1 MEQPT
6 DTPITD
12 TKKSKGTTPAAEVT
26 ATSVADLASKPV
38 KRRPGKRLP
47 IDLRTFRAAY
57 NNSSMATCTD
67 VAEALQAQFPNHIVS
82 ATWVRNFAF
91 RYADVEGSDILV
103 PVERFSAENLVRLA
117 NLADARA
124 AA

>member
-1 MEQPT
+1 
-6 DTPITD
+6 
-12 TKKSKGTTPAAEVT
+12 
-26 ATSVADLASKPV
+26 
-38 KRRPGKRLP
+38 
-47 IDLRTFRAAY
+47 
-57 NNSSMATCTD
+57 MATCTD